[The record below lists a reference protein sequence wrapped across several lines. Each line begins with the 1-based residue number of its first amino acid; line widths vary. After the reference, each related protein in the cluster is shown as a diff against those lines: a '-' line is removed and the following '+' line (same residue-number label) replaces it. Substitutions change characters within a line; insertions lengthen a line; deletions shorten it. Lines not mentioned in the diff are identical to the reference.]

1 MDIQASVISV
11 GPIKVVVAWKIGCTG
26 AVVRGCIC
34 RLRLPLQTRGA
45 KQEVMD
51 EEEDAIFAMLHSD
64 GSTLYAIFIVQANA
78 RP

>member
-1 MDIQASVISV
+1 MHRC
-11 GPIKVVVAWKIGCTG
+11 GCAWMY
-26 AVVRGCIC
+26 
-34 RLRLPLQTRGA
+34 LPLQTRGA